1 MGVIQFQ
8 VEYPDL
14 VPRHGLNHA
23 DFVMFDGR
31 IIASDN
37 SLSDGILRCHR
48 PQSDSSHLRLLYRPG
63 PQQTAVVAHS
73 TSLRESNNNYRL
85 EVELAR
91 GQLSRLRNHR
101 GVWAGAGL
109 RTSDLLNDSLKEAQR
124 EFFQSAATSGD
135 AEQALRSLRLTET
148 ATAELCQLYTS
159 QRLAFR
165 RQRSTQFPVSIGC
178 RLTERPENPEAFLEA
193 FSAVAVQTNWDQLEP
208 RDGEY
213 DWDRLDEL
221 VNWATA
227 EKLAILGGPLINLA
241 QDRFPAWMQSWKGDI
256 VNLQSFAS
264 DFVETVVGRYVGRI
278 RHWEVVC
285 GANCG
290 GSATLTEEQ
299 RLNLVLR
306 SVQAARQVDEQIQIS
321 LRIMQPWGEY
331 LSDTAN
337 RLAPVQFIDTLR
349 RTGVH
354 VSEVNL
360 DLRIGVGPWRSLPR
374 DQLALSQLL
383 DHWSLLQIPVNV
395 NVGLPAVES
404 WDNPEVDITEE
415 QADWLER
422 TLMMCLSK
430 QHLRGVF
437 LDQWREDEP
446 NTGLLRDDGSLHPAW
461 DRLRHVER
469 NCWPA

>member
-8 VEYPDL
+8 VEYPDY
-14 VPRHGLNHA
+14 VPRHGLNQA

-37 SLSDGILRCHR
+37 SLSNGVLRCHR
-48 PQSDSSHLRLLYRPG
+48 PQSDSSHLRMLYRPG
-63 PQQTAVVAHS
+63 LDETAVVAHS
-73 TSLRESNNNYRL
+73 TSLREASSPYRL

-91 GQLSRLRNHR
+91 GQLSRLRNHC
-101 GVWAGAGL
+101 GVWTGAGL
-109 RTSDLLNDSLKEAQR
+109 RTSDTLEETLQSAQR
-124 EFFQSAATSGD
+124 EFFRSAAATGNAD
-135 AEQALRSLRLTET
+135 QAIESLRLSES
-148 ATAELCQLYTS
+148 ATAELCRLYTS

-178 RLTERPENPEAFLEA
+178 RLSERPERSKDFLEA
-193 FSAVAVQTNWDQLEP
+193 FTAVAVQTNWDVLEP
-208 RDGEY
+208 EDGTY
-213 DWDRLDEL
+213 NWDRMDEL
-221 VNWATA
+221 VEWAMS
-227 EKLAILGGPLINLA
+227 EKLSLLGGPLIDLA
-241 QDRFPAWMQSWKGDI
+241 CDCFPEWMQPWKGDI

-290 GSATLTEEQ
+290 GSASLTEEQ
-299 RLNLVLR
+299 RLNLVIR
-306 SVQAARQVDEQIQIS
+306 SVEAARQVDEQIQIS

-360 DLRIGVGPWRSLPR
+360 DLRLGIGSWRSLPR

-383 DHWSLLQIPVNV
+383 DHWSLLQLPVNV
-395 NVGLPAVES
+395 NVGLPQVKS
-404 WDNPEVDITEE
+404 WTNIDVNVAEQ

-422 TLMMCLSK
+422 TLLMCLSK
-430 QHLRGVF
+430 QHLQGVY
-437 LDQWREDEP
+437 LDTWQEHEP
-446 NTGLLRDDGSLHPAW
+446 NTGLLRENGDLHPSW

-469 NCWPA
+469 DCWPE